1 MGPKASKQKRVQRR
15 VSEPSFAR
23 RRTVLIVFV
32 GVFLLAVVGSDFY
45 RQVLDK
51 GFLQSQGEA
60 RYLRVREIPARRG
73 MILDRNGDPLAI
85 STPVPTVWADP
96 SKLYTRHDVLA
107 ALADALGIDRRE
119 LRRRFEDQK
128 DRAFMYVKR
137 RIVPDEARAVE
148 AIVERYKLTGLAIDT
163 EYRRFYPGGEVF
175 SQVIGFTNVD
185 DRGIEG
191 LELEFESWLRAVPG
205 KRRVIQDGRQRV
217 VAVVERIRAPRNGHD
232 LTVSFDRRLQ
242 FIAYRE
248 LKRAVRDHHAHA
260 GSAVILNVA
269 TGEVLAMVNQPS
281 YNPNGTITSN
291 AAARRDRAV
300 TDVVEPGS
308 TMKPFV
314 VATALEHAVVT
325 PTTPIDT
332 RPGYLRVG
340 GHTVHDVH
348 DYGLLDTIGVITKSS
363 NVGITKI
370 ALRMD
375 RAVLWGMYEKLGFGR
390 LTGVRLPGES
400 PGYLPNYEHWSEF
413 ENATLAFGYG
423 LNVTALQLA
432 QAYSVL
438 AAEGVRRPVTILKRN
453 APPAAVRI
461 ITTSAALKV
470 RAMMETVVS
479 REGTARLA
487 EITGYRVAGKTG
499 TTKKAAHGGY
509 AAGRYLAVFAG
520 MVPASNP
527 RFVMVVVVDEPQGW
541 GYYGGLVAAPV
552 FARVMTDALRLYDVP
567 PDNPTQ
573 VLLLA
578 GTEGQ
583 R

>member
-1 MGPKASKQKRVQRR
+1 MGSRPSPHRR
-15 VSEPSFAR
+15 AR
-23 RRTVLIVFV
+23 RQVDTPNFTLRRTALV
-32 GVFLLAVVGSDFY
+32 GFLATFLLAVVGSVFY
-45 RQVLDK
+45 RQVFDN

-73 MILDRNGDPLAI
+73 IIFDRNGDPLAV
-85 STPVPTVWADP
+85 STPVATVWANP
-96 SKLYTRHDVLA
+96 SKLWTRPDVLA
-107 ALADALGIDRRE
+107 ALAGALRMDRKE
-119 LRRRFEDQK
+119 LSHRVEEMK

-137 RIVPDEARAVE
+137 RIVPDEAQAVE
-148 AIVERYKLTGLAIDT
+148 ALVEHYKLTDIGIDT
-163 EYRRFYPGGEVF
+163 EYRRFYPSGEVF
-175 SQVIGFTNVD
+175 SQVIGFTDVD

-191 LELEFESWLRAVPG
+191 LELEFESWLRAEPG

-217 VAVVERIRAPRNGHD
+217 VAEVERIKAPRDGRD
-232 LTVSFDRRLQ
+232 LTLSFDRRLQ

-248 LKRAVRDHHAHA
+248 LKRAVQDHHARA
-260 GSAVILNVA
+260 GSAVILDVA

-281 YNPNGTITSN
+281 YNPNGSITTN

-314 VATALEHAVVT
+314 VATALEHRVVT
-325 PTTPIDT
+325 PTTPIET
-332 RPGYLRVG
+332 APGYFRVG

-348 DYGLLDTIGVITKSS
+348 DYGLLDTTGVITKSS

-375 RAVLWGMYEKLGFGR
+375 RAVLWGLYDKLGFGHI
-390 LTGVRLPGES
+390 TGVRLPGES
-400 PGYLPNYEHWSEF
+400 PGYLPNYEHWSVF

-432 QAYSVL
+432 HAYSVL
-438 AAEGVRRPVTILKRN
+438 AAEGVRRPVTILKRET
-453 APPAAVRI
+453 PPAGVRI
-461 ITTSAALKV
+461 IDESAARKV
-470 RAMMETVVS
+470 RSMMETVVS
-479 REGTARLA
+479 SEGTARLA

-499 TTKKAAHGGY
+499 TARKAVHGGY
-509 AAGRYLAVFAG
+509 STRRYQAVFAG

-527 RFVMVVVVDEPQGW
+527 RFVMVVIVDEPQGPQ
-541 GYYGGLVAAPV
+541 YYGGLVAAPV
-552 FARVMTDALRLYDVP
+552 FARVMADALRLYDVP
-567 PDNPTQ
+567 PDDPEGI
-573 VLLLA
+573 LLLA
-578 GTEGQ
+578 GTEDK

>member
-1 MGPKASKQKRVQRR
+1 
-15 VSEPSFAR
+15 
-23 RRTVLIVFV
+23 
-32 GVFLLAVVGSDFY
+32 VVGSAFY
-45 RQVLDK
+45 RQVFDN

-73 MILDRNGDPLAI
+73 IIFDRNGDPLAV
-85 STPVPTVWADP
+85 STPVATVWANP
-96 SKLYTRHDVLA
+96 SKLWTRPDVLA
-107 ALADALGIDRRE
+107 ALAGALRMDRKE
-119 LRRRFEDQK
+119 LSHRVEEMR

-137 RIVPDEARAVE
+137 RIVPDEAQAVE
-148 AIVERYKLTGLAIDT
+148 ALVEHYKLTDIGIDT
-163 EYRRFYPGGEVF
+163 EYRRFYPSGEVF
-175 SQVIGFTNVD
+175 SQVIGFTDVD

-191 LELEFESWLRAVPG
+191 LELEFESWLRAEPG

-217 VAVVERIRAPRNGHD
+217 VAEVERIKAPRDGRD
-232 LTVSFDRRLQ
+232 LTLSFDRRLQ

-248 LKRAVRDHHAHA
+248 LKRAVQDHHARA
-260 GSAVILNVA
+260 GSAVILDVA

-281 YNPNGTITSN
+281 YNPNGSITTN

-314 VATALEHAVVT
+314 VATALEHRVVT
-325 PTTPIDT
+325 PTTPIET
-332 RPGYLRVG
+332 APGYFRVG

-348 DYGLLDTIGVITKSS
+348 DYGLLDTTGVITKSS

-375 RAVLWGMYEKLGFGR
+375 RAVLWGLYDKLGFGHI
-390 LTGVRLPGES
+390 TGVRLPGES
-400 PGYLPNYEHWSEF
+400 PGYLPNYEHWSVF

-432 QAYSVL
+432 HAYSVL
-438 AAEGVRRPVTILKRN
+438 AAEGVRRPVTILKRET
-453 APPAAVRI
+453 PPAGVRI
-461 ITTSAALKV
+461 IDESAARKV
-470 RAMMETVVS
+470 RSMMETVVS
-479 REGTARLA
+479 SEGTARLA

-499 TTKKAAHGGY
+499 TARKAVHGGY
-509 AAGRYLAVFAG
+509 STRRYQAVFAG

-527 RFVMVVVVDEPQGW
+527 RFVMVVIVDEPQGPQ
-541 GYYGGLVAAPV
+541 YYGGLVAAPV
-552 FARVMTDALRLYDVP
+552 FARVMADALRLYDVP
-567 PDNPTQ
+567 PDDPEGI
-573 VLLLA
+573 LLLA
-578 GTEGQ
+578 GTEDK

>member
-1 MGPKASKQKRVQRR
+1 
-15 VSEPSFAR
+15 
-23 RRTVLIVFV
+23 
-32 GVFLLAVVGSDFY
+32 
-45 RQVLDK
+45 
-51 GFLQSQGEA
+51 
-60 RYLRVREIPARRG
+60 
-73 MILDRNGDPLAI
+73 
-85 STPVPTVWADP
+85 
-96 SKLYTRHDVLA
+96 
-107 ALADALGIDRRE
+107 
-119 LRRRFEDQK
+119 
-128 DRAFMYVKR
+128 
-137 RIVPDEARAVE
+137 
-148 AIVERYKLTGLAIDT
+148 
-163 EYRRFYPGGEVF
+163 
-175 SQVIGFTNVD
+175 
-185 DRGIEG
+185 
-191 LELEFESWLRAVPG
+191 
-205 KRRVIQDGRQRV
+205 
-217 VAVVERIRAPRNGHD
+217 
-232 LTVSFDRRLQ
+232 
-242 FIAYRE
+242 
-248 LKRAVRDHHAHA
+248 
-260 GSAVILNVA
+260 
-269 TGEVLAMVNQPS
+269 
-281 YNPNGTITSN
+281 
-291 AAARRDRAV
+291 
-300 TDVVEPGS
+300 
-308 TMKPFV
+308 MKPFV

-438 AAEGVRRPVTILKRN
+438 AAEGVRRPVTILKRD